1 MKVRHHTGNEGD
13 NGTPLGGPAS
23 CRLFRRP
30 SMDVYE
36 CEAEYRLFLDMSGVA
51 EEGVAVTLEGRI
63 IRIEGRPAPRLAPQG
78 RPLHVEFALGDYLRE
93 IAVGRG
99 VDLEKIQARLS
110 DGVLELRLPKSKPAA
125 GRKIALEA
133 MER

>member
-1 MKVRHHTGNEGD
+1 
-13 NGTPLGGPAS
+13 
-23 CRLFRRP
+23 
-30 SMDVYE
+30 
-36 CEAEYRLFLDMSGVA
+36 MSGVA
-51 EEGVAVTLEGRI
+51 EEEVAITLEGQM
-63 IRIEGRPAPRLAPQG
+63 IRIEGRAAPSLAPQG

-133 MER
+133 MGR